1 MTRSPVSLDNV
12 ASYSALPP
20 IPPDREGGS
29 TPLHRLLIFTHR
41 LGLIRPA
48 LLLPAWIALIA
59 IAAWPWHSRRLA
71 VAAAAALFLAADW
84 LMLALLPVKGRSWG
98 PVTPSLLGLT
108 LLRVFLSWPV
118 ALLGDWLL
126 ALPLLILL
134 EIAVSVAATYAT
146 WIEPFRLTV
155 TRQQLQLPGWPAEA
169 PLRILHI
176 SDLHFERFSTREA
189 ALLEQVEKL
198 QPDLILL
205 TGDYLNLSSVYNAE
219 AQQETRKLLGRLHA
233 PLGVYAITG
242 SPPVDVPQIV
252 PRIFANLDIRWL
264 DDEALPIA
272 WRDVTFWLLGVRC
285 STNLERDGAALER
298 LKRQVPAGMPSLLL
312 YHSPDLMPEAA
323 RQGITLYLAGHTHG
337 GQLRLPL
344 YGALLTSSQWGK
356 RYEMGRY
363 QQDYTTLYVSRGLGM
378 EGLGAPRARFLSPPE
393 IILWTV
399 SSSSQP

>member
-1 MTRSPVSLDNV
+1 MDTYRYDAP
-12 ASYSALPP
+12 LPP

-41 LGLIRPA
+41 LGLIHPA

-59 IAAWPWHSRRLA
+59 IAAWPWHSSQL
-71 VAAAAALFLAADW
+71 AAAGTAALFLAADW
-84 LMLALLPVKGRSWG
+84 LMLALLPLKDRSWG

-108 LLRVFLSWPV
+108 LLRVLLSWPV
-118 ALLGDWLL
+118 ALLGDRLL
-126 ALPLLILL
+126 ALPLFIFL
-134 EIAVSVAATYAT
+134 ETVVSVAAAYAT

-155 TRQQLQLPGWPAEA
+155 TRQQLRLSGWPAEA

-176 SDLHFERFSTREA
+176 SDLHFERFSPREA
-189 ALLEQVEKL
+189 ALLEQVEAL
-198 QPDLILL
+198 RPDLILL
-205 TGDYLNLSSVYNAE
+205 TGDYLNLSSVYDAE
-219 AQQETRKLLGRLHA
+219 AQKETRKLLGRLHA

-242 SPPVDVPQIV
+242 SPPVDVPHLV
-252 PRIFANLDIRWL
+252 PRIFAGLDIRWL

-285 STNLERDGAALER
+285 STNLERDGAALEH
-298 LKRQVPAGMPSLLL
+298 LKCQVPPGAPSLLL

-323 RQGITLYLAGHTHG
+323 RLGITLYLAGHTHG

-363 QQDYTTLYVSRGLGM
+363 QQDHTTLYVSRGLGM

-399 SSSSQP
+399 SSSLSPTH